1 MVGTHKAMLGKVG
14 ARWTDLRL
22 WLGLALIVG
31 SMFAGA
37 YLLSANEQSIEVW
50 RASTDLAVGD
60 VPQVEPVS
68 VRLDAA
74 ASAYLVTSSMP
85 QGRMR
90 VPVQAGAL
98 LPAAA
103 VGAAESSHDRL
114 VTVPVDA
121 LHAPMDLTAGDV
133 VDVWAIPDDSSNPL
147 PPNLVLA
154 EAHVQ
159 AVDRENVGV
168 GGEIPVVLAIERDR
182 AASIVAASR
191 GLISLVEVPLSA
203 QRPAPESRT

>member
-1 MVGTHKAMLGKVG
+1 MVGAHRALAGRTG

-22 WLGLALIVG
+22 WLGLALILG

-37 YLLSANEQSIEVW
+37 FLLSAQEQSIAVW
-50 RASTDLAVGD
+50 RASVDLAVGD

-68 VRLDAA
+68 VRLDDS
-74 ASAYLVTSSMP
+74 ASAYLTTSSRP

-103 VGAAESSHDRL
+103 VGAADPSQDRL
-114 VTVPVDA
+114 VTVAVDA

-133 VDVWAIPDDSSNPL
+133 VDVWATSDDTAHPL
-147 PPNLVLA
+147 PPTLVLA

-159 AVDRENVGV
+159 AVDRENVGI
-168 GGEIPVVLAIERDR
+168 GGEIPVVLAVDR
-182 AASIVAASR
+182 LQTASIIAAS
-191 GLISLVEVPLSA
+191 GGHISLVEVPLSA
-203 QRPAPESRT
+203 QRTVASTRT